1 MTVNSASS
9 SNNFK
14 CNKEIF
20 SNVMNSEIVYDF
32 SHLVRKNRLAG
43 TASELSPEI
52 ASTLGAILGNYL
64 GGEEAV
70 VVSARDFR
78 KDTRMISRAFNAG
91 LISVGTTVFELH
103 ACSLPVLQFAIR
115 RFSAHAGVHFAAAHR
130 SPEKI
135 NVRMFDQTGIEL
147 PFSEIFAME
156 KIQDK
161 KIKRA
166 APEKIADIL
175 SVQQANDLYRSA
187 ISSALG
193 MDILREKNF
202 SIVVDCALGPVAE
215 IFPNV
220 LAELGFKVLTLNS
233 FKPEGIPESLPSPNS
248 LSILSRTVVAA
259 KADLGV
265 AFDPSGSRV
274 LYLDENGRIIEPH
287 VITTILTEHKMIGRD
302 KGLIILTDTLWTLE
316 NWLKENK
323 ISVIYSHDTPGEIS
337 RAMQFN
343 RAIFGANEQGN
354 YIHPTISNESEPF
367 ASTLLLL
374 SAFARDENHR
384 YISSFAEEKDKIDE
398 TLIEE
403 TTYSLFSDAENLF
416 KKLYETDNEYKTINT
431 LHGVKIIED
440 NDAWCHIQT
449 TIVTNKVTIKICAR
463 DKDVRAKLMEK
474 TIQLVEAVDNENSD
488 SVQFL

>member
-1 MTVNSASS
+1 
-9 SNNFK
+9 
-14 CNKEIF
+14 
-20 SNVMNSEIVYDF
+20 MNSETGYDF
-32 SHLVRKNRLAG
+32 SHLCRKNRLAG

-78 KDTRMISRAFNAG
+78 KDTRMISRALNAG

-147 PFSEIFAME
+147 PFSEIFALE
-156 KIQDK
+156 KIQNK
-161 KIKRA
+161 KIRRA
-166 APEKIADIL
+166 PPEKIADIL
-175 SVQQANDLYRSA
+175 SVKQANDLYRSA

-193 MDILREKNF
+193 MDVLREKNF
-202 SIVVDCALGPVAE
+202 SIVLDCALGPVAE

-220 LAELGFKVLTLNS
+220 LAELGFNVLTLNS

-259 KADLGV
+259 KADLGI

-274 LYLDENGRIIEPH
+274 IYIDENGKIIEPH
-287 VITTILTEHKMIGRD
+287 IVTTILTEHKMVGRD
-302 KGLIILTDTLWTLE
+302 EGLIILTDTLWTLE
-316 NWLKENK
+316 NWLVKNK
-323 ISVIYSHDTPGEIS
+323 ITAKYSHDTPGEIS

-374 SAFARDENHR
+374 SAFARNEKHR
-384 YISSFAEEKDKIDE
+384 YISSFAEEKNVIDKEIISE
-398 TLIEE
+398 S
-403 TTYSLFSDAENLF
+403 TYSLFSNAESLF
-416 KKLYETDNEYKTINT
+416 KSLYIADNEYKTINT
-431 LHGVKIIED
+431 LHGVKIIEGEE
-440 NDAWCHIQT
+440 AWSHIQT
-449 TIVTNKVTIKICAR
+449 TIVPNKVVIKVCSKEKEVR
-463 DKDVRAKLMEK
+463 DKLMEK
-474 TIQLVEAVDNENSD
+474 TIQLVEKIDNEISEN
-488 SVQFL
+488 VQFL

>member
-1 MTVNSASS
+1 
-9 SNNFK
+9 
-14 CNKEIF
+14 
-20 SNVMNSEIVYDF
+20 MNSETGYDF
-32 SHLVRKNRLAG
+32 SHLSRKNRLAG
-43 TASELSPEI
+43 TASELSPEK
-52 ASTLGAILGNYL
+52 ASTLGAFLGSYL

-135 NVRMFDQTGIEL
+135 NVRMFDQTGIEI
-147 PFSEIFAME
+147 PFSEIFASD
-156 KIQDK
+156 KIQNK

-166 APEKIADIL
+166 SPEKIADIL

-193 MDILREKNF
+193 MDALREKNF

-220 LAELGFKVLTLNS
+220 LAELGFNVLTLNS

-259 KADLGV
+259 KGDLGI

-274 LYLDENGRIIEPH
+274 LYIDENGKIIEPH
-287 VITTILTEHKMIGRD
+287 IVATILIEQKMIGREE
-302 KGLIILTDTLWTLE
+302 GLVILTDTLWTLE
-316 NWLKENK
+316 KWMKENNV
-323 ISVIYSHDTPGEIS
+323 SVKFSQDTPGEIS
-337 RAMQFN
+337 RSMQFN

-374 SAFARDENHR
+374 SAFARDDKHR
-384 YISSFAEEKDKIDE
+384 YISSFAEEKDAMDKS
-398 TLIEE
+398 LLQE
-403 TTYSLFSDAENLF
+403 TTYSLFSDAESLF
-416 KKLYETDNEYKTINT
+416 KRLYETDKEYATINT
-431 LHGVKIIED
+431 LHGVKIIE
-440 NDAWCHIQT
+440 NENAWSQIKT
-449 TIVTNKVTIKICAR
+449 TIVPNKVALKVCA
-463 DKDVRAKLMEK
+463 KDDVQREKLMEK
-474 TIQLVEAVDNENSD
+474 TLQIVETVDNEISHN
-488 SVQFL
+488 VQFL

>member
-1 MTVNSASS
+1 
-9 SNNFK
+9 
-14 CNKEIF
+14 
-20 SNVMNSEIVYDF
+20 MNSETRYNF
-32 SHLVRKNRLAG
+32 SHLCRKNRLAG
-43 TASELSPEI
+43 SASELSPEI
-52 ASTLGAILGNYL
+52 ASTLGAIFGNYL
-64 GGEEAV
+64 EGEDAV

-147 PFSEIFAME
+147 PFSEVFAFE
-156 KIQDK
+156 KINK
-161 KIKRA
+161 KEIKRA
-166 APEKIADIL
+166 PPEKIADIL
-175 SVQQANDLYRSA
+175 SVKQANDLYRSA

-193 MDILREKNF
+193 MDVLREQNF

-215 IFPNV
+215 IFPNI
-220 LAELGFKVLTLNS
+220 LAELGFNVLTLNS
-233 FKPEGIPESLPSPNS
+233 FNPEGIPESLPSPNS

-259 KADLGV
+259 KADLGI

-274 LYLDENGRIIEPH
+274 LYIDETGKIIEPH
-287 VITTILTEHKMIGRD
+287 IITTILTENKMVGRD

-316 NWLKENK
+316 NWLKENN
-323 ISVIYSHDTPGEIS
+323 ITAIYSHDTPGEIS
-337 RAMQFN
+337 RSMQFN

-374 SAFARDENHR
+374 SAFARNEKHR
-384 YISSFAEEKDKIDE
+384 YISSFAEEKNVIDKNI
-398 TLIEE
+398 IEE

-416 KKLYETDNEYKTINT
+416 KRLYIADNEYKTLNT
-431 LHGVKIIED
+431 LHGVKIIE
-440 NDAWCHIQT
+440 NSEAWCQIQT
-449 TIVTNKVTIKICAR
+449 TIVPNKVAIKVCAKSKEQR
-463 DKDVRAKLMEK
+463 EKLMEK
-474 TIQLVEAVDNENSD
+474 TIHLVERIDNEISED
-488 SVQFL
+488 VQFL

>member
-1 MTVNSASS
+1 
-9 SNNFK
+9 
-14 CNKEIF
+14 
-20 SNVMNSEIVYDF
+20 MNSEIVYDF
-32 SHLVRKNRLAG
+32 SHLYRKNRLAG

-52 ASTLGAILGNYL
+52 ASTLGAILGEYL

-135 NVRMFDQTGIEL
+135 NVRMFDQTGVEL
-147 PFSEIFAME
+147 PFSEIFAKE
-156 KIQDK
+156 KIQNK

-166 APEKIADIL
+166 TPDKIADIL
-175 SVQQANDLYRSA
+175 SVQQANDLYRAA

-193 MDILREKNF
+193 MDVLREQNF
-202 SIVVDCALGPVAE
+202 SIVMDCALGPVAE

-220 LAELGFKVLTLNS
+220 LAELGFNILTLNS
-233 FKPEGIPESLPSPNS
+233 YKPEGIPESLPSPNS

-259 KADLGV
+259 KADLGI

-274 LYLDENGRIIEPH
+274 LYIDENGKIIESY
-287 VITTILTEHKMIGRD
+287 IIATILTEHKMIGRD
-302 KGLIILTDTLWTLE
+302 KGLVILTDTLWTLE
-316 NWLKENK
+316 NWLKENN
-323 ISVIYSHDTPGEIS
+323 ISVKYSHDTPGEIS
-337 RAMQFN
+337 RSMQFN

-374 SAFARDENHR
+374 SAFARNEKHR
-384 YISSFAEEKDKIDE
+384 YISSFVEEKDIIEK

-403 TTYSLFSDAENLF
+403 TTYSLFSNAEYLF
-416 KKLYETDNEYKTINT
+416 KKLYEADNEYKTINT
-431 LHGVKIIED
+431 LHGVKIIEE
-440 NDAWCHIQT
+440 NNSWCHIQT
-449 TIVTNKVTIKICAR
+449 TIVPNKVAIKICAK
-463 DKDVRAKLMEK
+463 DKDVRTKLMEK
-474 TIQLVEAVDNENSD
+474 TIQLVESIDNEHSD